1 MERNNAPQLN
11 PARPATGRSAA
22 SAPAQYARI
31 DAARFFCA
39 LLVVAIHVRPLE
51 TYTEFGNFLLD
62 KGLCRIAVPFFF
74 LVSGFFWAR
83 KPMTL
88 KSLGSFLWRIVIL
101 YGLWTAIYYPIVL
114 ESQDMTNYWR
124 RCLLS
129 GSYYHLWYYPAMFVA
144 AILTCFGFRLLA
156 PRAALTKA
164 RRHRNEEANESSY
177 RNRGGFVVWIA
188 LVCYVIGCLGESYY
202 GFFAENEMVI
212 TLAEK
217 YFALFWS
224 TRSGLFFGF
233 FFFALGAYLQKVR
246 WTMSRRKAAVA
257 LAVSFVLMG
266 VEILTLRL
274 LGVARDYNLYFA
286 LIPTTFFLFLW
297 LTGHLDGTGRL
308 DRTGQGDVADEPIRL
323 TPGLCGFLRKSSV
336 LIYGIHLWFKYY
348 GLKWGQM
355 VIADGGSDWTGL
367 AELFVN
373 NSLVQYAVICL
384 LSFVFAAV
392 IIGLQKIPFL
402 KFLKYLY

>member
-1 MERNNAPQLN
+1 MDRNNAPQLN
-11 PARPATGRSAA
+11 PAAGRSAA
-22 SAPAQYARI
+22 SSPAQYARI

-51 TYTEFGNFLLD
+51 TYTELGNFLLD

-83 KPMTL
+83 KPMGL
-88 KSLGSFLWRIVIL
+88 KSLGSFLLRIVIL
-101 YGLWTAIYYPIVL
+101 YGLWTAIYYPVVL
-114 ESQDMTNYWR
+114 ESQDMTNFWR

-144 AILTCFGFRLLA
+144 VILTWIFFR
-156 PRAALTKA
+156 K
-164 RRHRNEEANESSY
+164 
-177 RNRGGFVVWIA
+177 RGGFAVMLA
-188 LVCYVIGCLGESYY
+188 LLCYVIGCLGESYY
-202 GFFAENEMVI
+202 GFFADNAQV
-212 TLAEK
+212 TAAAER

-233 FFFALGAYLQKVR
+233 FFFALGAYLQKAR
-246 WTMSRRKAAVA
+246 WRMSRRKAAAA
-257 LAVSFVLMG
+257 LAVSFGLMA
-266 VEILTLRL
+266 VEILTLRS

-286 LIPTTFFLFLW
+286 LIPATLFFFLW
-297 LTGHLDGTGRL
+297 LTSRSHGT
-308 DRTGQGDVADEPIRL
+308 PSWL
-323 TPGLCGFLRKSSV
+323 TPELCGFLRKTSV

-348 GLKWGQM
+348 GVKWATTVGF
-355 VIADGGSDWTGL
+355 A
-367 AELFVN
+367 AFVD
-373 NSLVQYAVICL
+373 NSLVQYAVICAA
-384 LSFVFAAV
+384 SMVFAAV

>member
-1 MERNNAPQLN
+1 MERNKAPQLN
-11 PARPATGRSAA
+11 TM
-22 SAPAQYARI
+22 QYARI

-51 TYTEFGNFLLD
+51 SYTELGNFLLD
-62 KGLCRIAVPFFF
+62 KGLCRIAVPFFL

-88 KSLGSFLWRIVIL
+88 KSLGSFLWRIAIL
-101 YGLWTAIYYPIVL
+101 YGLWTAIYYPVVL

-156 PRAALTKA
+156 PRAALTKPLK
-164 RRHRNEEANESSY
+164 
-177 RNRGGFVVWIA
+177 NRGGFVVLIG

-202 GFFAENEMVI
+202 GFFAENEGI
-212 TLAEK
+212 TMLAEK

-233 FFFALGAYLQKVR
+233 FFFALGAYLQKAR
-246 WTMSRRKAAVA
+246 WRMSRRKAAAA
-257 LAVSFVLMG
+257 LAVSFGLMAA
-266 VEILTLRL
+266 EILTLRW

-286 LIPTTFFLFLW
+286 LIPATLFFFLW
-297 LTGHLDGTGRL
+297 LTGRAEDGRSDDERL
-308 DRTGQGDVADEPIRL
+308 DAPGESVWL

-348 GLKWGQM
+348 GVKWAQI
-355 VIADGGSDWTGL
+355 VIADGGSGWIGL
-367 AELFVN
+367 AELFVG
-373 NSLVQYAVICL
+373 NSLVQYIVICL
-384 LSFVFAAV
+384 LSFAFAAV
-392 IIGLQKIPFL
+392 IIGLQKVPFL

>member
-1 MERNNAPQLN
+1 MERNKAPQLN
-11 PARPATGRSAA
+11 TM
-22 SAPAQYARI
+22 QYARI

-51 TYTEFGNFLLD
+51 SYTELGNFLLD

-88 KSLGSFLWRIVIL
+88 KSLGLFLWRIAIL
-101 YGLWTAIYYPIVL
+101 YGLWTAIYYPVVL

-156 PRAALTKA
+156 PHAALTKPLKN
-164 RRHRNEEANESSY
+164 H
-177 RNRGGFVVWIA
+177 GGLVVWIA
-188 LVCYVIGCLGESYY
+188 MVCYVIGCLGESYY
-202 GFFAENEMVI
+202 GFFAENEGI
-212 TLAEK
+212 TMLAEK

-233 FFFALGAYLQKVR
+233 FFFALGAYLQKAR
-246 WTMSRRKAAVA
+246 WRMSRRKAAVA
-257 LAVSFVLMG
+257 LAVSFVLMAA
-266 VEILTLRL
+266 EILTLRW

-286 LIPTTFFLFLW
+286 LIPATLFFFLW
-297 LTGHLDGTGRL
+297 LTGHSVGGQSDDKRL
-308 DRTGQGDVADEPIRL
+308 DAPGEPVWL
-323 TPGLCGFLRKSSV
+323 TPRLCGFLRKASV

-348 GLKWGQM
+348 GVKWAQM
-355 VIADGGSDWTGL
+355 VIVDGGSDWNGL
-367 AELFVN
+367 AELFVG
-373 NSLVQYAVICL
+373 NSLVQYIVVCL
-384 LSFVFAAV
+384 LSFAFAAV
-392 IIGLQKIPFL
+392 IIGLQKVPFL